1 MWLFYAIPST
11 VLCAY
16 YYNKNSKKRMKEN
29 NGKYLLLDEMNS
41 FQLLTFHIIRQ
52 EDIYKENNFPLMM
65 SKMSYLKTY
74 YHVCLFYE
82 DGSDFHCIEPFTIEM
97 IQSIINKKPENVYK
111 ISSYTQYEH
120 LSNNFKNISKEIFEK
135 WKHLN

>member
-1 MWLFYAIPST
+1 
-11 VLCAY
+11 
-16 YYNKNSKKRMKEN
+16 MKEN

-74 YHVCLFYE
+74 YHFCLFLLFMPIFSAGFMHLVMY
-82 DGSDFHCIEPFTIEM
+82 
-97 IQSIINKKPENVYK
+97 IIICHYF
-111 ISSYTQYEH
+111 
-120 LSNNFKNISKEIFEK
+120 L
-135 WKHLN
+135 